1 MKKRSIHTL
10 LSIQTLIIIIFSII
24 YYLIG
29 NDNFHN
35 MNDSYLDIIY
45 FSLVTSTTVG
55 YGDITPRT
63 DLAKFVVMCQL
74 VATLSHIG
82 YHIS

>member
-24 YYLIG
+24 YYFLG
-29 NDNFHN
+29 ENNFYN
-35 MNDSYLDIIY
+35 MNNSYLDSIY

-55 YGDITPRT
+55 YGDIVPRT

-74 VATLSHIG
+74 VVTLSHIG
-82 YHIS
+82 FHIS

>member
-1 MKKRSIHTL
+1 
-10 LSIQTLIIIIFSII
+10 QTLIIIIFSII

>member
-1 MKKRSIHTL
+1 MKKRNIHTL

-24 YYLIG
+24 YYFLG
-29 NDNFHN
+29 ENNFYN
-35 MNDSYLDIIY
+35 MNNSYLDNIY

-82 YHIS
+82 FHIS